1 MTTTVF
7 PALRTT
13 DAAAT
18 TALLRTLGFSEKL
31 TVRDPEDPDI
41 IVHAEYALGETGG
54 IMFGSVR
61 HDGSALDHVGGSSIY
76 VVIDTEREVD
86 RLYREI
92 ADLGHAIVRP
102 VATQDHGG
110 REFDFRDH
118 DGNSWGVGSYRGA

>member
-7 PALRTT
+7 PAFRTT

-18 TALLRTLGFSEKL
+18 IELLVTLGFTERL
-31 TVRDPEDPDI
+31 LVPNEQDPALVD
-41 IVHAEYALGETGG
+41 HAEFALGDTGG

-61 HDGSALDHVGGSSIY
+61 NDGSALDSVGGSSIY
-76 VVIDTEREVD
+76 VVVDTEREVD
-86 RLYREI
+86 RLYQEI
-92 ADLGHAIVRP
+92 VDLGHAIVRP
-102 VATQDHGG
+102 VATQDYGG

>member
-7 PALRTT
+7 PAFRTT

-18 TALLRTLGFSEKL
+18 IDLLVTLGFTERL
-31 TVRDPEDPDI
+31 IVRNEHDPALVE
-41 IVHAEYALGETGG
+41 HAEFALGDHGG

-61 HDGSALDHVGGSSIY
+61 NDGSALDSVGGSSIY
-76 VVIDTEREVD
+76 VVVDTEREVD
-86 RLYREI
+86 RLYQEI
-92 ADLGHAIVRP
+92 VDMGHAIVRP
-102 VATQDHGG
+102 VATQVHGG

>member
-18 TALLRTLGFSEKL
+18 IALLVTLGFTER
-31 TVRDPEDPDI
+31 VVIRNEQDPEL
-41 IVHAEYALGETGG
+41 VEHAGQVRGDAGG
-54 IMFGSVR
+54 MSFGSVR
-61 HDGSALDHVGGSSIY
+61 KDGSAIDAVGGSSIY
-76 VVIDTEREVD
+76 GVVPTEREVD
-86 RLYREI
+86 RLYQEI
-92 ADLGHAIVRP
+92 VDMGQAIVRP
-102 VATQDHGG
+102 VQTQDHGG

>member
-18 TALLRTLGFSEKL
+18 IALLVTLGFTER
-31 TVRDPEDPDI
+31 VVIRNEQDPEL
-41 IVHAEYALGETGG
+41 VEHAEYALGDTGG

-61 HDGSALDHVGGSSIY
+61 NDGSALDAVGGSSIY
-76 VVIDTEREVD
+76 VVVDTEREVD
-86 RLYREI
+86 RLYQEI
-92 ADLGHAIVRP
+92 VDMGHAIVRP
-102 VATQDHGG
+102 VQTQGHGG

>member
-7 PALRTT
+7 PAFRTT

-18 TALLRTLGFSEKL
+18 IELLITLGFTERL
-31 TVRDPEDPDI
+31 IVRNEQDPALVD
-41 IVHAEYALGETGG
+41 HAEFALGDTGG

-61 HDGSALDHVGGSSIY
+61 NDGSALDAVGGGSIY
-76 VVIDTEREVD
+76 VVVDTEREVD
-86 RLYREI
+86 RLYQEI
-92 ADLGHAIVRP
+92 VDLGHAIVRP
-102 VATQDHGG
+102 VATQAHGG